1 METDMQ
7 TAVIWSG
14 IFSDA
19 NYFGR
24 YVRDVTRR
32 GDDPLNSVLA
42 FCMAPY
48 FSLAMHESL
57 QKARKLNADIS
68 EVFEQDTIAI
78 SARSRHSLKLF
89 EDTKRGIEGQ
99 ISYFR
104 DEVFTAHS
112 AKFLGNTWLPLA
124 RFLETDLGLY
134 SYGGRLVTTT
144 HAATF
149 HLGFE
154 PNQLLAEGAGSN
166 IRAVF
171 EEYGSY
177 FAGLNASLDDQ
188 GAETFVTALSTSTLN
203 ESRDVRAS
211 KYYRKVFNGPD
222 TPELNAILTTFRAML
237 NFSEIVVSSGVDRQ
251 HLDYTA
257 FKIGYLSLY
266 QVLRSTRI
274 LLDDS
279 SYPLTA
285 RSAAIA
291 DRIVNLESAQHILNP
306 KSRPFRNMLMHYN
319 LPPKLDIAKVNLDQ
333 PFFGTVPIYFPLHN
347 IASFIQLVNQCCATT
362 AAFFDEWAEGG

>member
-1 METDMQ
+1 MENETQ
-7 TAVIWSG
+7 TAVIWTG

-24 YVRDVTRR
+24 YFRDVARHA
-32 GDDPLNSVLA
+32 DDPLNSALA

-48 FSLAMHESL
+48 FSLTMHESL
-57 QKARKLNADIS
+57 QKARKIDPDIS
-68 EVFEQDTIAI
+68 AVFKEGTIAI

-104 DEVFTAHS
+104 EVFTAHS

-124 RFLETDLGLY
+124 RFLETDLGLS
-134 SYGGRLVTTT
+134 SYDGRLVSTT

-154 PNQLLAEGAGSN
+154 PNELLAEGSGDK

-177 FAGLNASLDDQ
+177 FAGLGASLDDQ
-188 GAETFVTALSTSTLN
+188 GAETFVTSLSPSILD
-203 ESRDVRAS
+203 EPRDVRAS
-211 KYYRKVFNGPD
+211 KYYRKVFNGPE

-237 NFSEIVVSSGVDRQ
+237 NFAEIVVSSGVDRQ

-266 QVLRSTRI
+266 QVLRSVRI

-279 SYPLTA
+279 SYRLTV

-291 DRIVNLESAQHILNP
+291 DRIVNLESARDMLNP
-306 KSRPFRNMLMHYN
+306 AAKPFRNMLMHYN
-319 LPPKLDIAKVNLDQ
+319 LPPKIDIAKVDLSQ
-333 PFFGTVPIYFPLHN
+333 PFFGTIPIYFPRHDTFSL
-347 IASFIQLVNQCCATT
+347 IRLVNQCGAT
-362 AAFFDEWAEGG
+362 AAAIFDEWAEGD

>member
-1 METDMQ
+1 MQ
-7 TAVIWSG
+7 AAVIWSG

-24 YVRDVTRR
+24 YFRDVRHH
-32 GDDPLNSVLA
+32 GDDSLNSVLA

-48 FSLAMHESL
+48 FSLVMHESL
-57 QKARKLNADIS
+57 QKARKVDANITA
-68 EVFEQDTIAI
+68 VFEKDTVAV

-112 AKFLGNTWLPLA
+112 AKFLGKTWLPLA
-124 RFLETDLGLY
+124 RFLESDLGLY

-154 PNQLLAEGAGSN
+154 PNELLADEGGSH

-171 EEYGSY
+171 AEYGSY
-177 FAGLNASLDDQ
+177 FSGLGASLDDQ
-188 GAETFVTALSTSTLN
+188 GADTFITSLSASVLD

-237 NFSEIVVSSGVDRQ
+237 NFAEIVMTSGVDRR

-266 QVLRSTRI
+266 QVLRSVHI
-274 LLDDS
+274 LLEDP
-279 SYPLTA
+279 SYRLAA

-291 DRIVNLESAQHILNP
+291 DRIMNLESVQDILDR
-306 KSRPFRNMLMHYN
+306 KARPFRNMLMHYN
-319 LPPKLDIAKVNLDQ
+319 LPPNVDMAKVDLSQ
-333 PFFGTVPIYFPLHN
+333 PFFGVVPLYFPRHD
-347 IASFIQLVNQCCATT
+347 ISSFIQLVAQCGAIT
-362 AAFFDEWAEGG
+362 AALFDEWAEGD

>member
-1 METDMQ
+1 MQ

-24 YVRDVTRR
+24 YLRDARR
-32 GDDPLNSVLA
+32 HGDDPLNSVLS

-57 QKARKLNADIS
+57 QKARKIDANIS
-68 EVFEQDTIAI
+68 AVFEDSTITI

-99 ISYFR
+99 ILYFR
-104 DEVFTAHS
+104 DEVFAAHS

-154 PNQLLAEGAGSN
+154 PNELLTEGAGTH
-166 IRAVF
+166 IRAVS

-177 FAGLNASLDDQ
+177 FAGLGASLDDQ
-188 GAETFVTALSTSTLN
+188 GADTFVTALSASKLG
-203 ESRDVRAS
+203 SRDVRAS
-211 KYYRKVFNGPD
+211 KYYREVFNGPE

-237 NFSEIVVSSGVDRQ
+237 NFAEIVVSSGVDRQ

-266 QVLRSTRI
+266 QVLRSVRL

-279 SYPLTA
+279 SYRLTN

-291 DRIVNLESAQHILNP
+291 DRIVNLESAQDILDP
-306 KSRPFRNMLMHYN
+306 KAKPFRNMLMHYN
-319 LPPKLDIAKVNLDQ
+319 LPPRVDMGKVDLSQ
-333 PFFGTVPIYFPLHN
+333 PFFGTVPIYFPRHD
-347 IASFIQLVNQCCATT
+347 ISSFIQLVNQCGAIT
-362 AAFFDEWAEGG
+362 AAIFDEWAEGD